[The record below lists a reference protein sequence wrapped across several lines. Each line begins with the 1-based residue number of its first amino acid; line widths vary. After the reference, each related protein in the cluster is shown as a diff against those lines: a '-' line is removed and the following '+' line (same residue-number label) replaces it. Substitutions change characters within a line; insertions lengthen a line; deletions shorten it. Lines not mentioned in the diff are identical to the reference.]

1 MNTFESKL
9 IEENQ
14 KLLKKLD
21 QQAQLLAQKEEKIN
35 KLQLKMMEQTDK
47 IDTLIEIGRA
57 HV

>member
-21 QQAQLLAQKEEKIN
+21 QQAQLLAQKDEKIN

>member
-35 KLQLKMMEQTDK
+35 KLQLKMMEYKCQ
-47 IDTLIEIGRA
+47 
-57 HV
+57 